1 MIKMFN
7 FIAFFTIIRREFFRI
22 IRIWPQ
28 TVLPPIITIV
38 LYFIIFGKIL
48 GLKVGYM
55 SGYKYIQY
63 IIPGLLMMSIISS
76 SYANVSSSFF
86 SSKFQKYIEE
96 LLISPISFFV
106 LINGFIFGGVIR
118 AFFIFNGVCIFIF
131 FLNEFYFYNFYFLIF
146 VFFLTSVLF
155 SLFGLF
161 NAILAKKF
169 DDISLVPTFVLTPL
183 IYFSGI
189 FFSLD
194 LLPKFLKFFVY
205 LNPMF
210 YLVNIFRYSFLGISE
225 VNIFYSVFLIFFV
238 LFLIY
243 IFCFYFLYFGFVVKR

>member
-1 MIKMFN
+1 MIKMIN
-7 FIAFFTIIRREFFRI
+7 LIAFYTLIRREFFRI

-28 TVLPPIITIV
+28 TILPPIITVI

-63 IIPGLLMMSIISS
+63 IIPGLLMMSLINT
-76 SYANVSSSFF
+76 SYSNVSSSFF
-86 SSKFQKYIEE
+86 SYKFQKYIEE
-96 LLISPISFFV
+96 VLISPINFFV
-106 LINGFIFGGVIR
+106 LINGFLFGGVIR
-118 AFFIFNGVCIFIF
+118 AFFVLNCLCFFSF
-131 FLNEFYFYNFYFLIF
+131 FLSDFYFYNFCFFIF
-146 VFFLTSVLF
+146 VFFLTTLLF
-155 SLFGLF
+155 SLLGLF

-169 DDISLVPTFVLTPL
+169 DDISVAPTFILTPL

-194 LLPKFLKFFVY
+194 LLPNFLKIFVY

-225 VNIFYSVFLIFFV
+225 INIYLSLVFIFFV
-238 LFLIY
+238 VSLLYFL
-243 IFCFYFLYFGFVVKR
+243 CFYFLCNGFAVKR

>member
-76 SYANVSSSFF
+76 AYANVSSSFF

-118 AFFIFNGVCIFIF
+118 AFFIFNGVCFFVF

-146 VFFLTSVLF
+146 VFFLTSLLF

-194 LLPKFLKFFVY
+194 LLPKVLKIIVY

-225 VNIFYSVFLIFFV
+225 VNIFYSVFLIFLVIF
-238 LFLIY
+238 FMY
-243 IFCFYFLYFGFVVKR
+243 IFCLYFLYSGFVIKR

>member
-28 TVLPPIITIV
+28 TVLPPIITIF

-76 SYANVSSSFF
+76 AYANVSSSFF

-118 AFFIFNGVCIFIF
+118 AFFIFNGVCFFVF

-146 VFFLTSVLF
+146 VFFLTSLLF

-194 LLPKFLKFFVY
+194 LLPKVLKIIVY

-225 VNIFYSVFLIFFV
+225 VNIFYSVFLIFLVIF
-238 LFLIY
+238 FMY
-243 IFCFYFLYFGFVVKR
+243 IFCLYFLYSGFVIKR

>member
-7 FIAFFTIIRREFFRI
+7 FVAFFTIIRREFFRI

-76 SYANVSSSFF
+76 AYANVSSSFF
-86 SSKFQKYIEE
+86 SAKFQKYIEE
-96 LLISPISFFV
+96 LLISPISFVV

-118 AFFIFNGVCIFIF
+118 AFFIFNGVCFFVF

-146 VFFLTSVLF
+146 VFFLTSLLF

-194 LLPKFLKFFVY
+194 LLPKFLKIIVY

-225 VNIFYSVFLIFFV
+225 VNISYSVFLIFLV
-238 LFLIY
+238 IFLMY
-243 IFCFYFLYFGFVVKR
+243 IFCLYFLYSGFVIKR